1 MVALKSS
8 LSQLL
13 IADRC
18 FVKSATHLHPHTA
31 SQFNI
36 NHPIT
41 FFPILLIIIIIVIII
56 IMIIMGSRSKEADQF
71 AGMQLHLFVKTLTPG
86 SLQFHHHHNHH
97 NFCHHQRHPH
107 HQTKV
112 SRGLDTYRQDFLP
125 HRRRHAYHCL
135 LSIQSNQAGSPQTTI
150 QIPPHPQKPPSA
162 PLDHCPQNRS
172 STRKS
177 VTKRM
182 RRAGGAVA
190 AFEANPNTDF
200 CPKLGHHSAACTP
213 DVLNL
218 AFLARTATSWVP
230 DNSTVLS
237 EPAHKTASSPFT
249 LIFGSSLTCNTY
261 LTCLEAVQIKRGSYH

>member
-1 MVALKSS
+1 MSSPLPTSAHILPVNSILIIQSHSSQSFSSSSSSSSSRDRVQKRLTSLPACSCTSLLK
-8 LSQLL
+8 LSHQDLYN
-13 IADRC
+13 
-18 FVKSATHLHPHTA
+18 F
-31 SQFNI
+31 
-36 NHPIT
+36 
-41 FFPILLIIIIIVIII
+41 IIIIISVIINVILI
-56 IMIIMGSRSKEADQF
+56 IRLKFQE
-71 AGMQLHLFVKTLTPG
+71 VWTLTARTSCHTDVDTPTTVFFPF
-86 SLQFHHHHNHH
+86 SLIKQA
-97 NFCHHQRHPH
+97 PP
-107 HQTKV
+107 K
-112 SRGLDTYRQDFLP
+112 
-125 HRRRHAYHCL
+125 L
-135 LSIQSNQAGSPQTTI
+135 LSKY
-150 QIPPHPQKPPSA
+150 PPTPQKPPSA

-177 VTKRM
+177 VTQRM

-249 LIFGSSLTCNTY
+249 LIFGS
-261 LTCLEAVQIKRGSYH
+261 

>member
-1 MVALKSS
+1 MPACSCTCLLK
-8 LSQLL
+8 LSHQDLYN
-13 IADRC
+13 
-18 FVKSATHLHPHTA
+18 F
-31 SQFNI
+31 
-36 NHPIT
+36 
-41 FFPILLIIIIIVIII
+41 IIIIIIIISVIINVILI
-56 IMIIMGSRSKEADQF
+56 IRLKFQE
-71 AGMQLHLFVKTLTPG
+71 VWTLTARTSCHTDVDTPTTVFFPF
-86 SLQFHHHHNHH
+86 SLIKQA
-97 NFCHHQRHPH
+97 PP
-107 HQTKV
+107 K
-112 SRGLDTYRQDFLP
+112 
-125 HRRRHAYHCL
+125 L
-135 LSIQSNQAGSPQTTI
+135 LSKY
-150 QIPPHPQKPPSA
+150 PPTPKNHLLPRWIIVPRTEAQ
-162 PLDHCPQNRS
+162 
-172 STRKS
+172 S

-261 LTCLEAVQIKRGSYH
+261 LTVQIKRGSYH

>member
-1 MVALKSS
+1 MPACSCTCLLK
-8 LSQLL
+8 LSHQDLYN
-13 IADRC
+13 
-18 FVKSATHLHPHTA
+18 F
-31 SQFNI
+31 
-36 NHPIT
+36 
-41 FFPILLIIIIIVIII
+41 IIIIISVIINVILI
-56 IMIIMGSRSKEADQF
+56 IRLKFQE
-71 AGMQLHLFVKTLTPG
+71 VWTLTARTSCHTDVDTPTTVFFPF
-86 SLQFHHHHNHH
+86 SLIKQA
-97 NFCHHQRHPH
+97 PP
-107 HQTKV
+107 K
-112 SRGLDTYRQDFLP
+112 
-125 HRRRHAYHCL
+125 L
-135 LSIQSNQAGSPQTTI
+135 LSKY
-150 QIPPHPQKPPSA
+150 PPNPQKPPSA

-190 AFEANPNTDF
+190 AFEAKPNTDF

-261 LTCLEAVQIKRGSYH
+261 LTVQIKRGSYH